1 MLLVLMSGLGD
12 VALGP
17 DSAVRLAALG
27 VSSVSLVRDDESI
40 GVVLEGWAFD
50 PAVSGA
56 DATAILAGENAAV
69 RTLRPVMHLAV
80 RP

>member
-1 MLLVLMSGLGD
+1 LMPRPGE
-12 VALGP
+12 VAFGP
-17 DSAVRLAALG
+17 ESAERLAALG
-27 VSSVSLVRDDESI
+27 VSSVSLVRDEESV

-56 DATAILAGENAAV
+56 DATAILAGANAAV
-69 RTLRPVMHLAV
+69 RTLRPVMQLAV